1 MDQAAWTQITAV
13 MDKPGVEIYH
23 VPLTLRAH
31 REGDQWAAFC
41 EELAV
46 HSCGDTIE
54 EALGNAIAATMLYLN
69 TIENLGQR
77 RTVFHKRGIKPEL
90 GWPRED
96 EADTQQVRAGEV
108 VTRVYAGTEMVG

>member
-13 MDKPGVEIYH
+13 MDKAGVEIYH

-31 REGDQWAAFC
+31 QEGGQWASFC

-46 HSCGDTIE
+46 HSCGDSIE
-54 EALGNAIAATMLYLN
+54 EALANAVEATMLYLN
-69 TIENLGQR
+69 TIEDLDQR
-77 RTVFHKRGIKPEL
+77 REVFRKRGIKPEL

-96 EADTQQVRAGEV
+96 DAETHRLREGEV
-108 VTRVYAGTEMVG
+108 VTRVYAGAELVG